1 VDDITIRV
9 FLILAIMTKWHI
21 DVVDTNEAFLHGE
34 FEDGEITHM
43 ELAKGFERF
52 YKQKTVLKLK
62 MTLYGLI
69 QAAMAF
75 WRKVVLV
82 FVSIGFK
89 RSKADPC

>member
-1 VDDITIRV
+1 
-9 FLILAIMTKWHI
+9 
-21 DVVDTNEAFLHGE
+21 
-34 FEDGEITHM
+34 M